1 MVDSVIFRK
10 PDFIRDRVAR
20 LIYKGNGMIRSN
32 SRGFMCVG
40 LSAVVMLTLAML
52 AFSQDSWAQDAE
64 AAAPTI
70 LITGTSRGIGLEF
83 VRQYAALGW
92 NVIAT
97 CRRPHEA
104 NELQAIAEEY
114 PNVKVEELDV
124 LRHDM
129 IDALA
134 KKYKKQPIDV
144 LLSVAGFFG
153 DNLQMKGS
161 FYTRLNFDLWD
172 LYAHTNAIGPLK
184 MAEAFYDSVAASEQK
199 KMMTI
204 SSQQGSIEDSYGPG
218 SYFYRASKAALN
230 MFMHTLAEDVKIK
243 RAGIVVGL
251 FSPGLIIDDR
261 TRNLPLEGKVERP
274 ISVAG
279 MIDIIENFTPEM
291 SGGFYKWSGEDVPW

>member
-1 MVDSVIFRK
+1 MIEEIFRRGRCVVIF
-10 PDFIRDRVAR
+10 
-20 LIYKGNGMIRSN
+20 
-32 SRGFMCVG
+32 
-40 LSAVVMLTLAML
+40 AVVILALTFISASPNAL
-52 AFSQDSWAQDAE
+52 AQDVEGAS
-64 AAAPTI
+64 PTI
-70 LITGTSRGIGLEF
+70 LLTGTSRGIGLEF

-104 NELQAIAEEY
+104 NELQAIAAEF
-114 PNVKVEELDV
+114 PKVKIEELDV

-129 IDALA
+129 VDALA
-134 KKYKKQPIDV
+134 KKYKDQPIDV

-153 DNLQMKGS
+153 DNLQMRGS

-172 LYAHTNAIGPLK
+172 LYVNTNAIGPLK
-184 MAEAFYDSVAASEQK
+184 LAEAFYGSVAASEQK

-218 SYFYRASKAALN
+218 SYFYRGSKAALN
-230 MFMHTLAEDVKIK
+230 MFMHTLSEDVKIK
-243 RAGIVVGL
+243 RADIMVGL

-274 ISVAG
+274 ISVTG
-279 MIDIIENFTPEM
+279 MIGVIESFTPEM
-291 SGGFYKWSGEDVPW
+291 SGGFFKWSGESVPW

>member
-1 MVDSVIFRK
+1 MIERIFR
-10 PDFIRDRVAR
+10 
-20 LIYKGNGMIRSN
+20 RSQYA
-32 SRGFMCVG
+32 
-40 LSAVVMLTLAML
+40 LALAVVILATAVISVSPRAL
-52 AFSQDSWAQDAE
+52 AQDVDGAS
-64 AAAPTI
+64 PTI

-104 NELQAIAEEY
+104 NELQAIAAEF
-114 PNVKVEELDV
+114 PKVKLEELDV

-134 KKYKKQPIDV
+134 KKYKDQPIDV

-153 DNLQMKGS
+153 DNLQMRGS
-161 FYTRLNFDLWD
+161 FFTRLNFDLWD
-172 LYAHTNAIGPLK
+172 LYVDTNAIGPLK
-184 MAEAFYDSVAASEQK
+184 LAEAFYGSVAASEQK

-218 SYFYRASKAALN
+218 SYFYRGSKAALN
-230 MFMHTLAEDVKIK
+230 MFMHTLSEDVKIK
-243 RAGIVVGL
+243 RADIMVGL

-279 MIDIIENFTPEM
+279 MIEVIELFTPEM
-291 SGGFYKWSGEDVPW
+291 SGGFYKWSGETVPW

>member
-1 MVDSVIFRK
+1 MIEGIFRRGQRVVIFAMA
-10 PDFIRDRVAR
+10 I
-20 LIYKGNGMIRSN
+20 
-32 SRGFMCVG
+32 
-40 LSAVVMLTLAML
+40 LAMTFISASPNAL
-52 AFSQDSWAQDAE
+52 AQDVEGAS
-64 AAAPTI
+64 PTI
-70 LITGTSRGIGLEF
+70 LLTGTSRGIGLEF

-104 NELQAIAEEY
+104 NELQAIAAEF
-114 PNVKVEELDV
+114 PKVKIEELDV

-129 IDALA
+129 VDALA
-134 KKYKKQPIDV
+134 KKYKDQPIDV

-153 DNLQMKGS
+153 DNLQMRGS

-172 LYAHTNAIGPLK
+172 LYVNTNAIGPLK
-184 MAEAFYDSVAASEQK
+184 LAEAFYGSVAASEQK

-218 SYFYRASKAALN
+218 SYFYRGSKAALN
-230 MFMHTLAEDVKIK
+230 MFMHTLSEDVKIK
-243 RAGIVVGL
+243 RADIMVGL

-274 ISVAG
+274 ISVTG
-279 MIDIIENFTPEM
+279 MIGVIESFTPEM
-291 SGGFYKWSGEDVPW
+291 SGGFFKWSGESVPW

>member
-1 MVDSVIFRK
+1 MSNRNS
-10 PDFIRDRVAR
+10 RQGAR
-20 LIYKGNGMIRSN
+20 LVSSTAVILTMI
-32 SRGFMCVG
+32 V
-40 LSAVVMLTLAML
+40 LSVSPIA
-52 AFSQDSWAQDAE
+52 SAE
-64 AAAPTI
+64 AADGASSTV

-104 NELQAIAEEY
+104 NELQAIAAEF
-114 PNVKVEELDV
+114 PKVKIEELDV

-134 KKYKKQPIDV
+134 KKYKDQPIDV

-153 DNLQMKGS
+153 DNLQMRGS

-172 LYAHTNAIGPLK
+172 LYVNTNAIGPLK
-184 MAEAFYDSVAASEQK
+184 MAEAFYGSVAASDQK

-218 SYFYRASKAALN
+218 SYFYRGSKAALN
-230 MFMHTLAEDVKIK
+230 MFMHTLSEDVKIK
-243 RAGIVVGL
+243 RADIMVGL

-274 ISVAG
+274 ISVTG
-279 MIDIIENFTPEM
+279 MIGVIESFTPEM
-291 SGGFYKWSGEDVPW
+291 SGGFYKWSGEAVPW

>member
-1 MVDSVIFRK
+1 MSNRNS
-10 PDFIRDRVAR
+10 RQGAR
-20 LIYKGNGMIRSN
+20 LVSSTAVILTMI
-32 SRGFMCVG
+32 V
-40 LSAVVMLTLAML
+40 LSVSPIA
-52 AFSQDSWAQDAE
+52 SAE
-64 AAAPTI
+64 AADGASSTV

-104 NELQAIAEEY
+104 NELQAIAAEF
-114 PNVKVEELDV
+114 PKVKIEELDV

-134 KKYKKQPIDV
+134 KKYRDQPIDV

-153 DNLQMKGS
+153 DNLQMRGS

-172 LYAHTNAIGPLK
+172 LYVNTNAIGPLK
-184 MAEAFYDSVAASEQK
+184 MAEAFYGSVAASDQK

-218 SYFYRASKAALN
+218 SYFYRGSKAALN
-230 MFMHTLAEDVKIK
+230 MFMHTLSEDVKIK
-243 RAGIVVGL
+243 RADIMVGL

-274 ISVAG
+274 ISVTG
-279 MIDIIENFTPEM
+279 MIGVIESFTPEM
-291 SGGFYKWSGEDVPW
+291 SGGFYKWSGETVPW

>member
-1 MVDSVIFRK
+1 MIEGIFRRGQRVVIFAMV
-10 PDFIRDRVAR
+10 I
-20 LIYKGNGMIRSN
+20 
-32 SRGFMCVG
+32 
-40 LSAVVMLTLAML
+40 LAMTFIL
-52 AFSQDSWAQDAE
+52 ASPNALAQDVEGAS
-64 AAAPTI
+64 PTI
-70 LITGTSRGIGLEF
+70 LLTGTSRGIGLEF

-104 NELQAIAEEY
+104 NELQAIAAEF
-114 PNVKVEELDV
+114 PKVKIEELDV

-129 IDALA
+129 VDALA
-134 KKYKKQPIDV
+134 KKYKDQPIDV

-153 DNLQMKGS
+153 DNLQMRGS

-172 LYAHTNAIGPLK
+172 LYVNTNAIGPLK
-184 MAEAFYDSVAASEQK
+184 LAEAFYGSVAASEQK

-218 SYFYRASKAALN
+218 SYFYRGSKAALN
-230 MFMHTLAEDVKIK
+230 MFMHTLSEDVKIK
-243 RAGIVVGL
+243 RADIMVGL

-274 ISVAG
+274 ISVTG
-279 MIDIIENFTPEM
+279 MIGVIESFTPEM
-291 SGGFYKWSGEDVPW
+291 SGGFFKWSGETVPW

>member
-1 MVDSVIFRK
+1 MIEGIFRRGRCVVIF
-10 PDFIRDRVAR
+10 
-20 LIYKGNGMIRSN
+20 
-32 SRGFMCVG
+32 
-40 LSAVVMLTLAML
+40 AVVILALTFISASPNAL
-52 AFSQDSWAQDAE
+52 AQDVEGAS
-64 AAAPTI
+64 PTI
-70 LITGTSRGIGLEF
+70 LLTGTSRGIGLEF

-104 NELQAIAEEY
+104 NELQAIAAEF
-114 PNVKVEELDV
+114 PKVKIEELDV

-129 IDALA
+129 VDALA
-134 KKYKKQPIDV
+134 KKYKDQPIDV

-153 DNLQMKGS
+153 DNLQMRGS

-172 LYAHTNAIGPLK
+172 LYVNTNAIGPLK
-184 MAEAFYDSVAASEQK
+184 VAEAFYGSVAASEQK

-218 SYFYRASKAALN
+218 SYFYRGSKAALN
-230 MFMHTLAEDVKIK
+230 MFMHTLSEDVKIK
-243 RAGIVVGL
+243 RADIMVGL

-274 ISVAG
+274 ISVTG
-279 MIDIIENFTPEM
+279 MIGVIESFTPEM
-291 SGGFYKWSGEDVPW
+291 SGGFFKWSGESVPW

>member
-1 MVDSVIFRK
+1 MIEGIFRRGRCVVIF
-10 PDFIRDRVAR
+10 
-20 LIYKGNGMIRSN
+20 
-32 SRGFMCVG
+32 
-40 LSAVVMLTLAML
+40 AVVILALTFISASPNAL
-52 AFSQDSWAQDAE
+52 AQDAE
-64 AAAPTI
+64 GASPTI
-70 LITGTSRGIGLEF
+70 LLTGTSRGIGLEF

-104 NELQAIAEEY
+104 NELQAIAAEF
-114 PNVKVEELDV
+114 PKVKIEELDV

-129 IDALA
+129 VDALA
-134 KKYKKQPIDV
+134 KKYKDQPIDV

-153 DNLQMKGS
+153 DNLQMRGS

-172 LYAHTNAIGPLK
+172 LYVNTNAIGPLK
-184 MAEAFYDSVAASEQK
+184 LAEAFYGNVAASQQK

-218 SYFYRASKAALN
+218 SYFYRGSKAALN
-230 MFMHTLAEDVKIK
+230 MFMHTLSEDVKIK
-243 RAGIVVGL
+243 RADIMVGL

-274 ISVAG
+274 ISVTG
-279 MIDIIENFTPEM
+279 MIGVIESFTPEM
-291 SGGFYKWSGEDVPW
+291 SGGFFKWSGETVPW

>member
-1 MVDSVIFRK
+1 VVILALT
-10 PDFIRDRVAR
+10 FI
-20 LIYKGNGMIRSN
+20 
-32 SRGFMCVG
+32 
-40 LSAVVMLTLAML
+40 SASPNAL
-52 AFSQDSWAQDAE
+52 AQDVEGAS
-64 AAAPTI
+64 PTI
-70 LITGTSRGIGLEF
+70 LLTGTSRGIGLEF

-104 NELQAIAEEY
+104 NELQAIAAEF
-114 PNVKVEELDV
+114 PKVKIEELDV

-134 KKYKKQPIDV
+134 KKYKDQPIDV

-153 DNLQMKGS
+153 DNLQMRGS

-172 LYAHTNAIGPLK
+172 LYVNTNAIGPLK
-184 MAEAFYDSVAASEQK
+184 LAEAFYGSVAASEQK

-218 SYFYRASKAALN
+218 SYFYRGSKAALN
-230 MFMHTLAEDVKIK
+230 MFMHTLSEDVKIK
-243 RAGIVVGL
+243 RADIMVGL

-274 ISVAG
+274 ISVTG
-279 MIDIIENFTPEM
+279 MIGVIESFTPEM
-291 SGGFYKWSGEDVPW
+291 SGGFFKWSGESVPW

>member
-1 MVDSVIFRK
+1 MIEEIFRRGRCVVIF
-10 PDFIRDRVAR
+10 
-20 LIYKGNGMIRSN
+20 
-32 SRGFMCVG
+32 
-40 LSAVVMLTLAML
+40 AVVILALTFISASPNAL
-52 AFSQDSWAQDAE
+52 AQDVEGAS
-64 AAAPTI
+64 PTI
-70 LITGTSRGIGLEF
+70 LLTGTSRGIGLEF

-104 NELQAIAEEY
+104 NELQAIAAEF
-114 PNVKVEELDV
+114 PKVKIEELDV

-134 KKYKKQPIDV
+134 KKYKDQPIDV

-153 DNLQMKGS
+153 DNLQMRGS

-172 LYAHTNAIGPLK
+172 LYVNTNAIGPLK
-184 MAEAFYDSVAASEQK
+184 LAEAFYGSVAASEQK

-218 SYFYRASKAALN
+218 SYFYRGSKAALN
-230 MFMHTLAEDVKIK
+230 MFMHTLSEDVKIK
-243 RAGIVVGL
+243 RADIMVGL

-274 ISVAG
+274 ISVTG
-279 MIDIIENFTPEM
+279 MIGVIESFTPEM
-291 SGGFYKWSGEDVPW
+291 SGGFFKWSGESVPW

>member
-1 MVDSVIFRK
+1 MIEGIFRRGRCVVIF
-10 PDFIRDRVAR
+10 
-20 LIYKGNGMIRSN
+20 
-32 SRGFMCVG
+32 
-40 LSAVVMLTLAML
+40 AVVILALTFISASPNAL
-52 AFSQDSWAQDAE
+52 AQDVEGAS
-64 AAAPTI
+64 PTI
-70 LITGTSRGIGLEF
+70 LLTGTSRGIGLEF

-104 NELQAIAEEY
+104 NELQAIAAEF
-114 PNVKVEELDV
+114 PKVKIEELDV

-129 IDALA
+129 VDALA
-134 KKYKKQPIDV
+134 KKYKDQPIDV

-153 DNLQMKGS
+153 DNLQMRGS

-172 LYAHTNAIGPLK
+172 LYVNTNAIGPLK
-184 MAEAFYDSVAASEQK
+184 LAEAFYGSVAASEQK

-218 SYFYRASKAALN
+218 SYFYRGSKAALN
-230 MFMHTLAEDVKIK
+230 MFMHTLSEDVKIK
-243 RAGIVVGL
+243 RADIVVGL

-274 ISVAG
+274 ISVTG
-279 MIDIIENFTPEM
+279 MIGVIESFTPEM
-291 SGGFYKWSGEDVPW
+291 SGGFFKWSGESVPW

>member
-1 MVDSVIFRK
+1 MIEGIFRRGRCVVIF
-10 PDFIRDRVAR
+10 
-20 LIYKGNGMIRSN
+20 
-32 SRGFMCVG
+32 
-40 LSAVVMLTLAML
+40 AVVILALTFISASPNAL
-52 AFSQDSWAQDAE
+52 AQDVEGAS
-64 AAAPTI
+64 PTI
-70 LITGTSRGIGLEF
+70 LLTGTSRGIGLEF

-104 NELQAIAEEY
+104 NELQAIAAEF
-114 PNVKVEELDV
+114 PKVKIEELDV

-129 IDALA
+129 VDALA
-134 KKYKKQPIDV
+134 KKYKDQPIDV

-153 DNLQMKGS
+153 DNLQMRGS

-172 LYAHTNAIGPLK
+172 LYVNTNAIGPLK
-184 MAEAFYDSVAASEQK
+184 LAEAFYGSVAASEQK

-218 SYFYRASKAALN
+218 SYFYRGSKAALN
-230 MFMHTLAEDVKIK
+230 MFMHTLSEDVKIK
-243 RAGIVVGL
+243 RADIMVGL

-274 ISVAG
+274 ISVTG
-279 MIDIIENFTPEM
+279 MIEVIESFTPEM
-291 SGGFYKWSGEDVPW
+291 SGGFYKWSGESVPW

>member
-1 MVDSVIFRK
+1 MIEGIFRRGRCVVIF
-10 PDFIRDRVAR
+10 
-20 LIYKGNGMIRSN
+20 
-32 SRGFMCVG
+32 
-40 LSAVVMLTLAML
+40 AVVILALTFISASPNAL
-52 AFSQDSWAQDAE
+52 AQDVEGAS
-64 AAAPTI
+64 PTI
-70 LITGTSRGIGLEF
+70 LLTGTSRGIGLEF

-104 NELQAIAEEY
+104 NELQAIAAEF
-114 PNVKVEELDV
+114 PKVKIEELDV

-129 IDALA
+129 IEALA
-134 KKYKKQPIDV
+134 KKYKDQPIDV

-153 DNLQMKGS
+153 DNLQMRGS

-172 LYAHTNAIGPLK
+172 LYVNTNAIGPLK
-184 MAEAFYDSVAASEQK
+184 LAEAFYGSVAASEQK

-218 SYFYRASKAALN
+218 SYFYRGSKAALN
-230 MFMHTLAEDVKIK
+230 MFMHTLSEDVKIK
-243 RAGIVVGL
+243 RADIMVGL

-274 ISVAG
+274 ISVTG
-279 MIDIIENFTPEM
+279 MIGVIESFTPEM
-291 SGGFYKWSGEDVPW
+291 SGGFFKWSGETVPW

>member
-1 MVDSVIFRK
+1 MERIEMIKRFFRRTQL
-10 PDFIRDRVAR
+10 FVLFATV
-20 LIYKGNGMIRSN
+20 
-32 SRGFMCVG
+32 F
-40 LSAVVMLTLAML
+40 LAMTFISVSPEAL
-52 AFSQDSWAQDAE
+52 AQDADG
-64 AAAPTI
+64 ASPTV

-104 NELQAIAEEY
+104 NELQAIADEF
-114 PNVKVEELDV
+114 PKVKIEELDV

-129 IDALA
+129 IDAVA
-134 KKYKKQPIDV
+134 KKYKDQPIDV

-153 DNLQMKGS
+153 DNLQMRGS
-161 FYTRLNFDLWD
+161 FYPRLNYDLWD
-172 LYAHTNAIGPLK
+172 LYVHTNAIGPLK
-184 MAEAFYDSVAASEQK
+184 MAEAFYGSVAASDQK

-218 SYFYRASKAALN
+218 SYFYRGSKAALN
-230 MFMHTLAEDVKIK
+230 MFMHTLSEDVKIK
-243 RAGIVVGL
+243 RADILVGL

-274 ISVAG
+274 ISVTG
-279 MIDIIENFTPEM
+279 MIGVIDSFAPEM
-291 SGGFYKWSGEDVPW
+291 SGGFYKWSGQTVPW